1 MPRQD
6 LSVPESIET
15 EIEQIA
21 LHTVGIIGH
30 LGPVSGHGIG
40 TGVAIRWRR
49 RCFLVTAH
57 HVIADT
63 PHSDHL
69 SFLLRGHDPA
79 RTPMKIE
86 EVRTDQK
93 RDLALLRVAG
103 SVASEHRIRFYPV
116 RAGLRTPGLATE
128 VVLLGYLPD
137 RKGLTA
143 VERTHITD
151 RRPHAD
157 FDPHWHLLVPYHS
170 ADEREP
176 HGFSGAGVW
185 SSAGQNRLRLAG
197 IVTHYYRTSRLL
209 MALRVERVVELL
221 AKSAARPAPGR
232 LSQKKDP

>member
-1 MPRQD
+1 MTQPAMRNRARKLPAPD
-6 LSVPESIET
+6 SIEA
-15 EIEQIA
+15 EIERIA
-21 LHTVGIIGH
+21 HHTVGIIGH

-49 RCFLVTAH
+49 QFFLLTAH

-69 SFLLRGHDPA
+69 SFLLRDHDPA
-79 RTPMKIE
+79 RTPIE
-86 EVRTDQK
+86 IEAIHENRRQ
-93 RDLALLRVAG
+93 DLALLRVARG
-103 SVASEHRIRFYPV
+103 VSSPHGILFYPL
-116 RAGLRTPGLATE
+116 RAGLRTPGVGTE
-128 VVLLGYLPD
+128 VALLGYLPD

-157 FDPHWHLLVPYHS
+157 FNPHWHLLVPYHS

-185 SSAGQNRLRLAG
+185 SSAGPGRLRLAG
-197 IVTHYYRTSRLL
+197 LVTHYYRTSRLL
-209 MALRVERVVELL
+209 MALRVERVAEFL
-221 AKSAARPAPGR
+221 AN
-232 LSQKKDP
+232 L

>member
-1 MPRQD
+1 MTQGRPTMRKPPAE
-6 LSVPESIET
+6 SVEA

-40 TGVAIRWRR
+40 TGVAVRWRR
-49 RCFLVTAH
+49 RPFLVTAY

-69 SFLLRGHDPA
+69 SFLHRDQGAPA
-79 RTPMKIE
+79 ARIE
-86 EVRTDQK
+86 VKEIHADAK
-93 RDLALLRVAG
+93 RDLAALRLSG
-103 SVASEHRIRFYPV
+103 PLASRPRIHFYPL
-116 RAGLRTPGLATE
+116 RATVHTPDFGTE

-143 VERTHITD
+143 VERTHITG

-185 SSAGQNRLRLAG
+185 YTAGPDRLRLAG

-209 MALRVERVVELL
+209 MALRVERVVEFL
-221 AKSAARPAPGR
+221 AN
-232 LSQKKDP
+232 L